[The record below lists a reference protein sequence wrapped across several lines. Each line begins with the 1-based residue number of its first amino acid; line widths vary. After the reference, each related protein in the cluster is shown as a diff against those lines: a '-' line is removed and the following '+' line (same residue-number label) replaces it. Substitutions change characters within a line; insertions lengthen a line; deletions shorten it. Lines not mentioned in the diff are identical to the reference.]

1 MSKQLL
7 EKYFTPEEI
16 KEHLDSGFYS
26 IIDCHYCG
34 NETFDSNFYCPHC
47 GWSNDWTIKRDA
59 YSSVNGC
66 TMNDFVPQT
75 LYPPRKLEDKKL

>member
-1 MSKQLL
+1 MEKQLL
-7 EKYFTPEEI
+7 EKYFSKQTI

-26 IIDCHYCG
+26 IISCHYCG

-47 GWSNDWTIKRDA
+47 GWSNDWTIARNA

-66 TMNDFVPQT
+66 TMEEFIPN
-75 LYPPRKLEDKKL
+75 PPDYSRLDEMK